1 MEEKN
6 SFSYQYSATEREE
19 VEKILKKYIPNN
31 KETTK
36 LNQIQKIDK
45 RVSAFCAVVSI
56 LIGIA
61 GMLVFGFGLSLILA
75 FENTFILGIFCG
87 IIGISIM
94 GLNPIFNRIILEKR
108 RSKFASEIISLSEEI
123 LRK

>member
-61 GMLVFGFGLSLILA
+61 GMLVFGLGLSLILA
-75 FENTFILGIFCG
+75 FENTFILGLFCG